1 MYQLDLG
8 PQAAADW
15 IGAWADGVARDFLR
29 CRAALPSWGP
39 EIDRQ
44 VRQYVEG
51 LAYWVRGNDDWSF
64 ESQRYFGTL
73 GETVRRTREIH
84 MLPRVEV
91 VGSRSLTLREDV
103 VDAERLAIAAMQ
115 IRRDLAIQRG
125 C

>member
-1 MYQLDLG
+1 
-8 PQAAADW
+8 
-15 IGAWADGVARDFLR
+15 
-29 CRAALPSWGP
+29 
-39 EIDRQ
+39 
-44 VRQYVEG
+44 
-51 LAYWVRGNDDWSF
+51 
-64 ESQRYFGTL
+64 
-73 GETVRRTREIH
+73 